1 MPSLQQDLPKE
12 CAFQGCV
19 ASLIRVFKGPKVRE
33 TIQILRQKGAV
44 LPLILLSLG
53 GCSVFD
59 QIEEVDQST
68 LQAEAVAA
76 PEESKFS
83 GADCQVFFQGLAAGE
98 ALDRF
103 FEKGKCGN
111 EAPYRVYALGGTN
124 PVQLGPEAKLNCAM
138 TTQLQRY
145 FADVVQPEA
154 IRHLGQPVVKV
165 RVAASYSCRRRN
177 GSRRGKF
184 SEHAFMNAMD
194 ISSFTLADGRTL
206 TVKKDWRGVSR
217 DARFMKK
224 INRGACKYFT
234 TVLGPGGDKYHQD
247 HFHFD
252 LAKHGRKGTYR
263 VCK

>member
-1 MPSLQQDLPKE
+1 MRRKSYQDLF
-12 CAFQGCV
+12 C
-19 ASLIRVFKGPKVRE
+19 VFKGQKVRE
-33 TIQILRQKGAV
+33 TIEILRQRGTIV
-44 LPLILLSLG
+44 PLILLSLG

-76 PEESKFS
+76 PIGSKFS

-98 ALDRF
+98 AQDRF

-111 EAPYRVYALGGTN
+111 EAPYRVFALGGDH
-124 PVQLGPEAKLNCAM
+124 PVEFGPPAKLNCAM

-154 IRHLGQPVVKV
+154 MRHLGQPVVKI

-177 GSRRGKF
+177 GRRSGKF

-194 ISSFTLADGRTL
+194 ISEFTLADGRKL
-206 TVKKDWRGVSR
+206 TVKQDWRGVDR

-247 HFHFD
+247 HFHLD

>member
-1 MPSLQQDLPKE
+1 MPSLQQDVPKE

-19 ASLIRVFKGPKVRE
+19 ASQFRVLKRPKVRE
-33 TIQILRQKGAV
+33 TIQISRPIGIV
-44 LPLILLSLG
+44 VSLILLGLG

-59 QIEEVDQST
+59 QIDEVDQSI
-68 LQAEAVAA
+68 LQAEAVSA
-76 PEESKFS
+76 PEDSKFS
-83 GADCQVFFQGLAAGE
+83 GGDCQVFFQGLAAGE

-111 EAPYRVYALGGTN
+111 EAPYRVSALGGDN

-145 FADVVQPEA
+145 FADVVQPQA
-154 IRHLGQPVVKV
+154 MRYLGQPVVKV

-194 ISSFTLADGRTL
+194 ISSFTLKDGRTL
-206 TVKKDWRGVSR
+206 TVKRDWRGVSR
-217 DARFMKK
+217 NARFMKK
-224 INRGACKYFT
+224 INREACKYFT